1 MTKLKERFFTALF
14 AINAVFS
21 VLAVLMICLFLFAN
35 ALPTMSKIGFVEF
48 IFGFEWF
55 PSEDLFGIFAM
66 IIGSLYVTA
75 LAIFIG
81 VPLGVLSAIY
91 LSCFCHKRLKKF
103 LMPCVELLGAIP
115 SVVYGFFGLVVIVPT
130 LSSLYGGISGKGVL
144 AASLV
149 LAIMIL
155 PTIILLSKAAI
166 DALPKSYYEGALAL
180 GASKERSVFFCS
192 CSCGK
197 EWNFSFCDTWRWQGY
212 RRGYGCDYGSWQS
225 SPNPTRLNGRCANAY
240 YKHSARNGLCD

>member
-1 MTKLKERFFTALF
+1 MLKERFFTALF

-55 PSEDLFGIFAM
+55 PSEELFGIFAM

-103 LMPCVELLGAIP
+103 IMPCVELLGAIP

-130 LSSLYGGISGKGVL
+130 LS
-144 AASLV
+144 
-149 LAIMIL
+149 
-155 PTIILLSKAAI
+155 
-166 DALPKSYYEGALAL
+166 
-180 GASKERSVFFCS
+180 
-192 CSCGK
+192 
-197 EWNFSFCDTWRWQGY
+197 
-212 RRGYGCDYGSWQS
+212 
-225 SPNPTRLNGRCANAY
+225 RL
-240 YKHSARNGLCD
+240 